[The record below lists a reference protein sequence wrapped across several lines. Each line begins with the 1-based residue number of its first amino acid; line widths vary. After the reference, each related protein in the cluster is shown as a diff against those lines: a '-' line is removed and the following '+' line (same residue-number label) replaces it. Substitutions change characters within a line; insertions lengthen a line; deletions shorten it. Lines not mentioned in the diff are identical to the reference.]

1 MWVSMNKDLLFPI
14 RNESDLGLDG
24 SGSLTWLSGGSHAMA
39 GLQNCSVL
47 GPWSQMATQPRVGAG
62 RKGDDCSCQLNDMPQ
77 QPHLPAQWGQWGHSS
92 FGGHRL
98 LGTKNPAEWTRLV
111 QPSPEVWGAGSL
123 C

>member
-62 RKGDDCSCQLNDMPQ
+62 RKGEDCSCQLNDMPSN
-77 QPHLPAQWGQWGHSS
+77 PTCRPNGVNGDTPLLVDTGCWGQ
-92 FGGHRL
+92 RI
-98 LGTKNPAEWTRLV
+98 
-111 QPSPEVWGAGSL
+111 QPSGQG
-123 C
+123 